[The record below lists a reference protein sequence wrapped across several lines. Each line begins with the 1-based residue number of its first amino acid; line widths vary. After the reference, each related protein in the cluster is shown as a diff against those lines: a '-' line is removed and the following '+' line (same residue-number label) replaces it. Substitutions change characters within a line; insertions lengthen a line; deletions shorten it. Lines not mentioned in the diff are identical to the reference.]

1 VVVVR
6 AAEFIDEQQLKTA
19 AVKTPAQQRLETLR
33 QQIKMTQA
41 QVKRERAQQSV
52 RKAQQQMSDALK
64 PPIR

>member
-1 VVVVR
+1 MR

-64 PPIR
+64 IS